1 MLLLNNTYVKVN
13 LNHFFNRALK
23 NRKRQQNPFTRLLGR
38 ELENNIQ
45 ITRLSGMHVTDM
57 GLDMTST
64 DCCFRAVRTT
74 KAFFPSVM
82 ITDVHGQ
89 VILLGGAVTAVRTLE
104 GFFPSVGSDMPYQ
117 LGLGGCAIT
126 AVGTTVRLL
135 SGVGSDV
142 YR

>member
-1 MLLLNNTYVKVN
+1 MN
-13 LNHFFNRALK
+13 LNQFFNRALK
-23 NRKRQQNPFTRLLGR
+23 NRKRQQNPFARLLGR
-38 ELENNIQ
+38 ELENKIQ

-57 GLDMTST
+57 GLDLTST

-82 ITDVHGQ
+82 STDMPGQ
-89 VILLGGAVTAVRTLE
+89 VIRLGGAVTAVRTLV

-117 LGLGGCAIT
+117 YVLGGGAIT
-126 AVGTTVRLL
+126 AVGTLVRLL
-135 SGVGSDV
+135 SGVDSDV